1 MVIYEEVLRDIIARD
16 ERDSNRAV
24 APLKCA
30 DDATLVDSTGK
41 SIEEV
46 IAEMQE
52 IVNLKTK

>member
-41 SIEEV
+41 SIEQV
-46 IAEMQE
+46 VLEMQG
-52 IVNLKTK
+52 IVSKKTK